1 MPHEMERLA
10 DEPYKDRP
18 GSEHGIYQTYK
29 LALHQYALLKLSSM
43 HYYGEENNLFRSQ
56 GPDGG
61 FHTGYD
67 QQGTYAGTLE
77 NAETTSIIVIGATF
91 PLPQDAVTPSIALPR
106 SSLFHHGSS
115 ACSPD

>member
-1 MPHEMERLA
+1 MERLA